1 MRSPPQAHSQITH
14 SALES
19 IKQDLIDFRCVLRS
33 WNSRSGVCTG
43 GCVGIKCDQGRVIA
57 IQLPWKGLGCKIWSK
72 MGNLHS
78 LRRISLH
85 DNLLAGSIPQSLW
98 LLLNLRGVYLF
109 NNRLSGSIP
118 PSITQSPSLQN
129 FDLSNNQLNGTIPN
143 IVSSSSKIYRLN
155 LCYSAFSGEIPK
167 SIGELKNLESF
178 NVS

>member
-19 IKQDLIDFRCVLRS
+19 IKQDLIDFRGVLRS
-33 WNSRSGVCTG
+33 WNGRSGVCTG

-57 IQLPWKGLGCKIWSK
+57 IQLPWKGFGCKIWSK

-118 PSITQSPSLQN
+118 PSGGSRK
-129 FDLSNNQLNGTIPN
+129 
-143 IVSSSSKIYRLN
+143 SS
-155 LCYSAFSGEIPK
+155 
-167 SIGELKNLESF
+167 
-178 NVS
+178 